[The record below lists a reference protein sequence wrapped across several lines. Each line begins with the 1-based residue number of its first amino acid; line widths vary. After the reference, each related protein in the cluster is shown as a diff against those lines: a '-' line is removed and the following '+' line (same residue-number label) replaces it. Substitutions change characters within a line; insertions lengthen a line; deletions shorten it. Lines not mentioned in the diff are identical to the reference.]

1 MVSGSMTRYFY
12 FMKYYET
19 VKKKKTAL
27 CLGLPRCLM
36 GKESTCQCS
45 RCEILD
51 LRRSPREGNANT
63 LQYSCLKIL
72 WTEELGRLQSVGS

>member
-1 MVSGSMTRYFY
+1 MTRYFY

-19 VKKKKTAL
+19 VKKKKPSL

-36 GKESTCQCS
+36 GKESTCQCN
-45 RCEILD
+45 RCESLD

-72 WTEELGRLQSVGS
+72 WTEELGRLQSMGS